1 MISSSH
7 SWSLLWSGYVSFSL
21 WSGKKSP
28 SLTVLCTLIWI
39 CCWGCHLQFASSL
52 EETRPVPWT
61 STVSIQLSMIFSLK
75 NYLHMGG
82 IGGSVRTSLSMQYFP
97 RFFFLYFMVFHIYF
111 FSYTYGIISQYAL
124 FQMHVQVCCPQF
136 YVFKAFFSSLLLL
149 PTIAK
154 HVECFSNNCEVAG
167 NL

>member
-1 MISSSH
+1 VQLQHHARHRLPTYRLIFLHVVESLVFVPIMIGILFFLFEFFDDQ
-7 SWSLLWSGYVSFSL
+7 LLAFMV
-21 WSGKKSP
+21 
-28 SLTVLCTLIWI
+28 LTLVWLCELFT
-39 CCWGCHLQFASSL
+39 
-52 EETRPVPWT
+52 
-61 STVSIQLSMIFSLK
+61 MI
-75 NYLHMGG
+75 
-82 IGGSVRTSLSMQYFP
+82 SVRTSLSMQYFP

>member
-1 MISSSH
+1 
-7 SWSLLWSGYVSFSL
+7 
-21 WSGKKSP
+21 
-28 SLTVLCTLIWI
+28 
-39 CCWGCHLQFASSL
+39 
-52 EETRPVPWT
+52 
-61 STVSIQLSMIFSLK
+61 
-75 NYLHMGG
+75 MGG

-154 HVECFSNNCEVAG
+154 HVECFSNNSEVAG
-167 NL
+167 NLENILAIPITSTNVELPDSSSMIVVQASHILHS

>member
-1 MISSSH
+1 
-7 SWSLLWSGYVSFSL
+7 
-21 WSGKKSP
+21 
-28 SLTVLCTLIWI
+28 
-39 CCWGCHLQFASSL
+39 
-52 EETRPVPWT
+52 
-61 STVSIQLSMIFSLK
+61 
-75 NYLHMGG
+75 MGG

-136 YVFKAFFSSLLLL
+136 YVFKAFFSSPLLL

-154 HVECFSNNCEVAG
+154 HVECFSNNSEVAG
-167 NL
+167 NLENILAIPITSTNVELPDSSSMIVVQASHILHS